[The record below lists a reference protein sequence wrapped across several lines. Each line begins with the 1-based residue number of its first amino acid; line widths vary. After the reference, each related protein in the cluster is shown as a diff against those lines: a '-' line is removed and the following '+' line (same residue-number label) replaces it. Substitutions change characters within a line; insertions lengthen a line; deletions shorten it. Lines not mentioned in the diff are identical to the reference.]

1 HYYLI
6 RRQIMESLT
15 NSLIEAVLTVVGILV
30 AAAISYFASKLKRQ
44 LDIWADADNLGIVQE
59 IVDMGV
65 ELAEKELTGK
75 EGEEKFNH
83 AAQYVAMMANRYGID
98 ISDEFLK
105 GAIQAGYK
113 RMSERD
119 NKHEK

>member
-1 HYYLI
+1 
-6 RRQIMESLT
+6 MESLT
-15 NSLIEAVLTVVGILV
+15 NSLIEAVLSVAGIV
-30 AAAISYFASKLKRQ
+30 IAAAISYFAPKLKRQ
-44 LDIWADADNLGIVQE
+44 LAIWADADNLGIVQE

-98 ISDEFLK
+98 ISDEFIK
-105 GAIQAGYK
+105 GAVQKGYK
-113 RMSERD
+113 RMVQNDKKDDE
-119 NKHEK
+119 